1 MKVKRSS
8 SISKKP
14 LSVTEATKKIEHYC
28 AYQERNASQVKRKLK
43 TYLLSEA
50 EIGKIIEGLVES
62 GYLNEERFAKVFT
75 GGKFRMKR
83 WGRIKIEH
91 RLRSEGLDP
100 TAVAKASKE
109 INQQEYEATLE
120 ELIRKKI
127 NTLKGKEK
135 TEVKQKTI
143 RFALSKGYESELV
156 WKTLEKVLR
165 SGK

>member
-1 MKVKRSS
+1 MKVRRSS

-14 LSVTEATKKIEHYC
+14 LSVAEATKKIEHYC
-28 AYQERNASQVKRKLK
+28 AYQERNASQVKKKLK

-50 EIGKIIEGLVES
+50 EIGKIIDGLVES
-62 GYLNEERFAKVFT
+62 GYLNQERFAKVFT

-100 TAVAKASKE
+100 AAVAKAFKE
-109 INQQEYEATLE
+109 INQQEYESTLE

-135 TEVKQKTI
+135 IEIKQKTI

-165 SGK
+165 SHQ